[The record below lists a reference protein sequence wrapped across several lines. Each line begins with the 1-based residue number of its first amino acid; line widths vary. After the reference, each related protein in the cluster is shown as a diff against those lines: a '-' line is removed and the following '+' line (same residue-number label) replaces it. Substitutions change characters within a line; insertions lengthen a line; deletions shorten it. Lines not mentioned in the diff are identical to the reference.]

1 MKVLIINT
9 FDAGGGAARA
19 AYRLHRALLSVGVES
34 YMLVQDKQGDDY
46 TVIGPETKAEKFIN
60 LFRFLLDQLPLM
72 QYKKRSPT
80 LFSTA
85 IWGNRKV
92 RKIINKLNPDIVH
105 LHWVAAGML
114 SVEDIGRIKKPV
126 VWSLHDMWAFTGGC
140 HYDEGCGSYEKKCG
154 KCRVLRSQSEK
165 DISRKVWYRKERV
178 FQKIQNL
185 TIVGLS
191 QWIGNCAK
199 ESSLFRGKNVVF
211 LPNPIDTNLFKPFD
225 KEKARKLW
233 NFPSN
238 KRLILF
244 GAMSATSDPRKGF
257 KELKEAFRF
266 LKRNDIELIVFG
278 SGEPKRVP
286 DFGFRVHYVG
296 KLQDEVSLVTLYSAA
311 DVMVV
316 PSLQENL
323 SNAIMESLACGTPV
337 VAFDI
342 GGNRDMI
349 EHEGNGY
356 LARPY
361 DVEDLARGIEW
372 VLAYP
377 EYEKLCQHARAKVE
391 KEFSSEIVGRKYM
404 ALYQKILGNEK

>member
-1 MKVLIINT
+1 
-9 FDAGGGAARA
+9 
-19 AYRLHRALLSVGVES
+19 
-34 YMLVQDKQGDDY
+34 
-46 TVIGPETKAEKFIN
+46 
-60 LFRFLLDQLPLM
+60 
-72 QYKKRSPT
+72 
-80 LFSTA
+80 
-85 IWGNRKV
+85 
-92 RKIINKLNPDIVH
+92 
-105 LHWVAAGML
+105 
-114 SVEDIGRIKKPV
+114 
-126 VWSLHDMWAFTGGC
+126 
-140 HYDEGCGSYEKKCG
+140 
-154 KCRVLRSQSEK
+154 
-165 DISRKVWYRKERV
+165 
-178 FQKIQNL
+178 
-185 TIVGLS
+185 
-191 QWIGNCAK
+191 
-199 ESSLFRGKNVVF
+199 
-211 LPNPIDTNLFKPFD
+211 
-225 KEKARKLW
+225 
-233 NFPSN
+233 
-238 KRLILF
+238 
-244 GAMSATSDPRKGF
+244 MSATSDPRKGF

-391 KEFSSEIVGRKYM
+391 KEFSSEIVARKYV
-404 ALYQKILGNEK
+404 ALYQKILGNGK